1 MKIINANIY
10 QNETRSFLRG
20 SLLIEDGIIRAIGS
34 VDTEDAETIDAE
46 GAYLLPGLIDVH
58 THGRV
63 GLDFVTCE
71 EKDLGTLAADY
82 ARYGV
87 TTVMPTLASAP
98 LEKMYGMTDAIN
110 RFSPKPNEADLFG
123 VHWEGR
129 YMNPEKRGAHAPEYL
144 APPRAEELENEVF
157 RMCRRLHISVALE
170 MDGGEAFAKQAH
182 AIGATLGLAHT
193 TAGYAE
199 AKKWEEKGIRSYTHL
214 YNAMPSL
221 HHRDGGAVCAA
232 FEGDAFAEL
241 ICDGIHIS
249 PEMIRLAYRNKGPER
264 ISLISDSIEAA
275 GMADGDYNIAGL
287 PCVVKN
293 GIARAADNGVLAGST
308 LSLNT
313 AVNNLVDFCS
323 IPLTDAIL
331 CATETP
337 AKQVGIFDT
346 VGSIAVGKRADLL
359 FSTRGDRLEIERIL
373 LRGSFLV

>member
-10 QNETRSFLRG
+10 QNDTRSFVFG
-20 SLLIEDGIIRAIGS
+20 SLCIEDGVICAIG
-34 VDTEDAETIDAE
+34 ERDACDKEIYDAQ
-46 GAYLLPGLIDVH
+46 GAYLVPGLIDVH

-71 EKDLGTLAADY
+71 AGDLGTLAADY

-87 TTVMPTLASAP
+87 TTVMPTLATAP
-98 LEKMYGMTDAIN
+98 LEKMYEMTDAIN
-110 RFSPKPNEADLFG
+110 RFEPKANQADLFG

-129 YMNPEKRGAHAPEYL
+129 YMNPAKRGAHAPEYL
-144 APPRAEELENEVF
+144 APPNAAELESEVF

-170 MDGGEAFAKQAH
+170 MEGGEEFAAR
-182 AIGATLGLAHT
+182 ALSMGATLGLAHT
-193 TAGYAE
+193 TASYAE
-199 AKKWEEKGIRSYTHL
+199 AKKWEDRGIRSYTHL

-249 PEMIRLAYRNKGPER
+249 PEMIRLAYRNKGAER
-264 ISLISDSIEAA
+264 ITLVSDSIEAA
-275 GMADGDYNIAGL
+275 GMADGRYSIAGL
-287 PCVVKN
+287 PCIVKD
-293 GIARAADNGVLAGST
+293 GIARTEDTGVLAGSS

-313 AVNNLVDFCS
+313 AVNNLIDFCN
-323 IPLTDAIL
+323 IPLTEAIL

-337 AKQVGIFDT
+337 AKQVGFFDT
-346 VGSIAVGKRADLL
+346 VGSIEVGKRADIL
-359 FSTRGDRLEIERIL
+359 FLKNDQRLEIDRIM
-373 LRGSFLV
+373 LRGSFLN